1 MMDNMRQ
8 ILGNQFP
15 NLLIMVG
22 PSGAG
27 KSTIAAKT
35 GLPIVSTD
43 VIRKNLFGIKVGIN
57 GAKISEEAYTFAGFR
72 DTFNAA
78 KFIVDGYLRGG
89 QSVVYD
95 ATNLSKTDRIGFLK
109 YFYLEPEFSDDLRI
123 RANVYYWIV
132 DRPLEEKLD
141 YFNVANLLGYKPFI
155 HTNEDIIRRH
165 HDKMKATLPDA
176 LNGDGLGFVT
186 VRDLRNVSGN

>member
-1 MMDNMRQ
+1 MMDNMKQ
-8 ILGNQFP
+8 IIGKQFP
-15 NLLIMVG
+15 NLIIMVG

-27 KSTIAAKT
+27 KSTVAAKT
-35 GLPIVSTD
+35 GLPVVSTD
-43 VIRKNLFGIKVGIN
+43 AIRTNLFGLKN
-57 GAKISEEAYTFAGFR
+57 GKIALEAYTFEGFR

-78 KFIVDGYLRGG
+78 KSIVDGYLMGG

-109 YFYLEPEFSDDLRI
+109 YFYLDPQFSEDLRI
-123 RANVYYWIV
+123 KANVYYWIV
-132 DRPLEEKLD
+132 DRPLEEKLA
-141 YFNVANLLGYKPFI
+141 YFNVANLLGDQPVT

-165 HDKMKATLPDA
+165 HDKMKSTLVDA

>member
-15 NLLIMVG
+15 NLIIMVG

-27 KSTIAAKT
+27 KSTIADKT
-35 GLPIVSTD
+35 GLPVVSTD
-43 VIRKNLFGIKVGIN
+43 VIRTNLFGIKN
-57 GAKISEEAYTFAGFR
+57 GKISEEAYTFAGFR

-109 YFYLEPEFSDDLRI
+109 YFYLEPQFSDDLRI

-132 DRPLEEKLD
+132 DRPLEEKVAC
-141 YFNVANLLGYKPFI
+141 YMANVYHNSAPVT
-155 HTNEDIIRRH
+155 HTNEDVIRRH
-165 HDKMKATLPDA
+165 HEKMKATLADA